1 MGKFHFLAGWVRGII
16 LRLYY
21 IYVCGDGQAA
31 MWWWPLRL
39 YCQLLGL
46 GVNFSIP
53 IPSPSHL
60 TKISY
65 QDNSHLHNKE

>member
-39 YCQLLGL
+39 YCHLLGQS
-46 GVNFSIP
+46 NP
-53 IPSPSHL
+53 QSHPQSQSL
-60 TKISY
+60 
-65 QDNSHLHNKE
+65 DNNICLLNIFRS